1 MQWLV
6 YQCNEKE
13 GKREETNNI
22 PFPDNLF
29 TPEKEVSAWSVG
41 SIRKDKYVV
50 TFSSYVAFSIFCLK
64 YVAAVLLM

>member
-6 YQCNEKE
+6 YKCNENE
-13 GKREETNNI
+13 RRREESNNM

-41 SIRKDKYVV
+41 SAKKNKYVM
-50 TFSSYVAFSIFCLK
+50 TLCSYIS
-64 YVAAVLLM
+64 